1 MRKVYL
7 MTPGPTPVPDSVRLA
22 GAQEIIH
29 HRTKGFL
36 EVFKF
41 VSENLKP
48 IFKTKNPV
56 LTFTSS
62 GTGGME
68 GAVANTLSKG
78 DKVLVILGG
87 RFGERWQKICKAYGL
102 EVIPISV
109 EWGDIAEPSLIK
121 KFLDKEPKIKA
132 VFATLCETSTATLYP
147 IKKYGEIIKN
157 KSNTL
162 FIVDAVS
169 GLGSCNI
176 QIDNWNVDVCVSAS
190 QKALMLPPGLSFV
203 SVSDKA
209 WSFIDKSTLP
219 KFYFDFKKA
228 LDCVKGTI
236 SFTPAVSLVLSAR
249 CALQMINDEGI
260 DNVLARVATFGEAM
274 RAAAKALGLKLVSKY
289 PANAVTGIFAPEGV
303 SGLELKN
310 ILDKKYGIL
319 VAGGQDKFEGKI
331 IRITHL
337 GYISQF
343 DIITVI
349 SGLELALKDLGYS
362 VKLGAGVKAAQEF
375 FGKACI

>member
-7 MTPGPTPVPDSVRLA
+7 MTPGPTPVPDLVRLA

-29 HRTKGFL
+29 HRTKEYF
-36 EVFKF
+36 EVFKN

-62 GTGGME
+62 GTGAME
-68 GAVANTLSKG
+68 GAVVNTLSRD

-87 RFGERWQKICKAYGL
+87 RFSERWVKICKAYGL
-102 EVIPISV
+102 EVTSIDT
-109 EWGDIAEPSLIK
+109 EWGDVVKPSMLK
-121 KFLDKEPKIKA
+121 KLLDKKPQIKA
-132 VFATLCETSTATLYP
+132 VFATLCETSTATVYP
-147 IKKYGEIIKN
+147 IKEYGEIIK
-157 KSNTL
+157 KKPNTL

-169 GLGSCNI
+169 GLSSCDI
-176 QIDNWNVDVCVSAS
+176 QVDNWGVDVCVSAS

-203 SVSDKA
+203 SVSKKA
-209 WSFIDKSTLP
+209 WRFIEKSNLP
-219 KFYFDFKKA
+219 KFYFDFNKA
-228 LDCVKGTI
+228 LGCVKGTI
-236 SFTPAVSLVLSAR
+236 SFTPAVSLVLSAK
-249 CALQMINDEGI
+249 CALQMINEEGI
-260 DNVLARVATFGEAM
+260 DNILARVATFGEAM
-274 RAAAKALGLKLVSKY
+274 RAAAKALGLKLISKY
-289 PANAVTGIFAPEGV
+289 PANAVTGIFAPEGI
-303 SGLELKN
+303 SGLELKSV
-310 ILDKKYGIL
+310 LDKKYGIL

-349 SGLELALKDLGYS
+349 SGLELALKDLGYP
-362 VKLGAGVKAAQEF
+362 VKLGEGVRAAQEV
-375 FGKACI
+375 FGRI